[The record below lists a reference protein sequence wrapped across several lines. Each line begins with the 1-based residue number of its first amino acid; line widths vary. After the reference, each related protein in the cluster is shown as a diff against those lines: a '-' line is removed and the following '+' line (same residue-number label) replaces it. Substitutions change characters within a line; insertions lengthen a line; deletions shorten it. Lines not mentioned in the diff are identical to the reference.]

1 MHAAMRTNWFIL
13 KTCLQER
20 LVYRGDFLFSMFI
33 RFLPVITQVF
43 LWRAIYLGAGG
54 AGLTE
59 KINGYNFAEMV
70 SYTMLAMVARAF
82 SSMPGLT
89 MGIAREIRDGSVKK
103 YLTQPI
109 DMIQYF
115 FLHRVAHKL
124 VYYLMATLPFAC
136 MFWILGEYFRYA
148 PSPATWAGFVIS
160 LLFGF
165 LVGFLLESLMG
176 LVAFWFLEV
185 SSLVFIFTMLNFF
198 LSGHMLPLDWMGN
211 FGEALLYLP
220 FHYLAYFPAS
230 ILLGKCTGDEMVRS
244 LIAEAFWIVALFAAN
259 RWAFHRGVKR
269 YSAYGG

>member
-1 MHAAMRTNWFIL
+1 MHVLMRTNWFIL

-33 RFLPVITQVF
+33 RFLPVVTQVF
-43 LWRAIYLGAGG
+43 LWRAIYSGG
-54 AGLTE
+54 GLAQ
-59 KINGYNFAEMV
+59 KINGYDFSEMV

-89 MGIAREIRDGSVKK
+89 TGIAREIRDGSIKK

-109 DMIQYF
+109 DMMQYF

-124 VYYLMATLPFAC
+124 VYYLVATLPFAF
-136 MFWILGEYFRYA
+136 MFWVLRDYFRYTPGMA
-148 PSPATWAGFVIS
+148 SWCGFVIS
-160 LLFGF
+160 LAFAF

-198 LSGHMLPLDWMGN
+198 LSGHMLPLDWMGD
-211 FGEALLYLP
+211 FGTALQYLP
-220 FHYLAYFPAS
+220 FQYLAYFPAS
-230 ILLGKCTGDEMVRS
+230 ILLGKCSGDMMVQS
-244 LIAEAFWIVALFAAN
+244 LIVEAIWIVGLLLAN
-259 RWAFHRGVKR
+259 RWAFQRGVKH
-269 YSAYGG
+269 YSAFGG